1 MIPVVR
7 RSAWIWSVLGPRFLP
22 FADAASADLPL
33 GRLLRLSLFQISCG
47 MAVVLLNGT
56 LNRVL
61 VVEMN
66 VSVALVAAMVALP
79 LVFAPLRALIGFRSD
94 THRSFLGW
102 RRVPF
107 VWTGTLLQFGG
118 FAIMPFALLVLSGTG
133 EGPVWVGHVG
143 AAIAFLLVGAG
154 LAMAQTAGLAL
165 AGDLAPADKRPRA
178 IALLYVM
185 LLLGTVVSGA
195 IFGLLLREFDPL
207 RLIQTIQG
215 AAVATLILNVVALW
229 KQEARDPSRTRHDAD
244 HPDFAQAWAR
254 FAAVP
259 GLRRLLIAVG
269 LGTAAFSMQDILLE
283 PYGGQVLHM
292 TVGDTT
298 ELTALAAV
306 GALAAF
312 ALAAHR
318 LERGA
323 DAFRLAALGLMAGI
337 VAFSAVIFS
346 ASFDSPWLFRIGAG
360 AIGFGG
366 GLFTVATLT
375 AVLTFPDI
383 GGNGLALGAWSA
395 VQATAAGF
403 AIAAGGFLADGIGGL
418 GARGLLGSAMLG
430 PSAGYAFVYHLEI
443 SLLFAALA
451 VIGPLAGRL
460 QRDRQASSERFG
472 LASYPG

>member
-7 RSAWIWSVLGPRFLP
+7 RFAWIWSALGPRFLP

-61 VVEMN
+61 VVEMD

-133 EGPVWVGHVG
+133 EGPVWVGHIG

-165 AGDLAPADKRPRA
+165 AGDLAPPDKRPRA

-185 LLLGTVVSGA
+185 LLVGTVASG
-195 IFGLLLREFDPL
+195 IVFGLALRDFGPM

-215 AAVATLILNVVALW
+215 AAVVTLILNVVALW
-229 KQEARDPSRTRHDAD
+229 KQEARDPSRNRGGGEQ
-244 HPDFAQAWAR
+244 PDFAQAWAR

-259 GLRRLLIAVG
+259 GLRRLLVAVG

-292 TVGDTT
+292 SVGDTT

-306 GALAAF
+306 GALLAF
-312 ALAAHR
+312 ALAARR

-323 DAFRLAALGLMAGI
+323 DAFRLAAIGLLAGI
-337 VAFSAVIFS
+337 AAFSAVIFS
-346 ASFDSPWLFRIGAG
+346 ASFESPWLFRIGAC

-375 AVLTFPDI
+375 AVLTFPDT
-383 GGNGLALGAWSA
+383 GGNGLALGAWGA
-395 VQATAAGF
+395 VQATAAGL
-403 AIAAGGFLADGIGGL
+403 AIAAGGFLADGIGNL
-418 GARGLLGSAMLG
+418 GARGLLGPAMLG

-443 SLLFAALA
+443 SLLFIALA

-460 QRDRQASSERFG
+460 RRDPQSSSERFG
-472 LASYPG
+472 LAGYPG

>member
-185 LLLGTVVSGA
+185 LLLGTVASGA

-418 GARGLLGSAMLG
+418 GARGLLGPAMLG
-430 PSAGYAFVYHLEI
+430 PAAGYAFVYHLEI

>member
-7 RSAWIWSVLGPRFLP
+7 RFAWIWTVLGPRFLP

-33 GRLLRLSLFQISCG
+33 GRLVRLSLFQISCG

-61 VVEMN
+61 VVEMD
-66 VSVALVAAMVALP
+66 VSVSLVAAMVALP

-133 EGPVWVGHVG
+133 EGPVWVGHIG

-185 LLLGTVVSGA
+185 LLLGTVASGA
-195 IFGLLLREFDPL
+195 VFGWLLRDFDPM

-215 AAVATLILNVVALW
+215 AALVTLALNVIALW
-229 KQEARDPSRTRHDAD
+229 KQEARDPSRTRHDAE

-254 FAAVP
+254 FSSVP
-259 GLRRLLIAVG
+259 GLRRLLVSVG
-269 LGTAAFSMQDILLE
+269 LGTAAFGMQDILLE

-292 TVGDTT
+292 SVGDTT
-298 ELTALAAV
+298 ELTALAAL

-312 ALAAHR
+312 AHAARR

-337 VAFSAVIFS
+337 AAFSAIIFS
-346 ASFDSPWLFRIGAG
+346 ASLESAWLFRVGAA

-366 GLFTVATLT
+366 GLFTVSTLT
-375 AVLTFPDI
+375 AVLTFPGT

-395 VQATAAGF
+395 VQATAAGL
-403 AIAAGGFLADGIGGL
+403 AIAAGGFLADAVGGL
-418 GARGLLGSAMLG
+418 AARGALGTAMQV
-430 PSAGYAFVYHLEI
+430 PAAGYTFVYHLEI
-443 SLLFAALA
+443 LLLFAALA
-451 VIGPLAGRL
+451 AIGPLAGRL
-460 QRDRQASSERFG
+460 SGASQPTTKRFG

>member
-1 MIPVVR
+1 MISVGR
-7 RSAWIWSVLGPRFLP
+7 RFAWIWSALGPRFLP

-61 VVEMN
+61 VVEME

-133 EGPVWVGHVG
+133 EGPVWVGHIG

-185 LLLGTVVSGA
+185 LLLGTVASGA
-195 IFGLLLREFDPL
+195 VFGFLLSDFDPM

-215 AAVATLILNVVALW
+215 AAVVTLILNVVALW
-229 KQEARDPSRTRHDAD
+229 KQEARDPSRTRHDEK

-259 GLRRLLIAVG
+259 GLRRLLVAVG
-269 LGTAAFSMQDILLE
+269 MGTAAFGMQDILLE

-292 TVGDTT
+292 SVGDTT
-298 ELTALAAV
+298 ELTALAAL

-312 ALAAHR
+312 ALAARR

-323 DAFRLAALGLMAGI
+323 DAFRLAAFGLMAGI
-337 VAFSAVIFS
+337 AAFSAVIFS
-346 ASFDSPWLFRIGAG
+346 ASFDSQWLFRIGAC

-375 AVLTFPDI
+375 AVLTFPDS
-383 GGNGLALGAWSA
+383 GGNGLALGAWTA
-395 VQATAAGF
+395 VQATSAGI
-403 AIAAGGFLADGIGGL
+403 AIAAGGFVADMVGGL
-418 GARGLLGSAMLG
+418 AASGALGSAMQV
-430 PSAGYAFVYHLEI
+430 PWAGYTFVYHLEI
-443 SLLFAALA
+443 LLLFVALA
-451 VIGPLAGRL
+451 AIGPLAGRL
-460 QRDRQASSERFG
+460 RGATSTPSERFG
-472 LASYPG
+472 LASHPC